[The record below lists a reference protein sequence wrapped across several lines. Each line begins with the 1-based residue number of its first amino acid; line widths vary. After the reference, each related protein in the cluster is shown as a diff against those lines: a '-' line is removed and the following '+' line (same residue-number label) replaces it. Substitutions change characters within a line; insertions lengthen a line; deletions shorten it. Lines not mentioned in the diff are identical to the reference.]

1 MRDAKRPRLATSHQ
15 QQQYSARKAVKNF
28 RYCLQQN
35 SFVVLARTA
44 LKLNTKR
51 HISLIR
57 WKYSNG
63 VSLEKRRRRIMP
75 EISLFALIGEASLYT
90 VFPGLITYGIM
101 YFVKRHIAH
110 VRAQRRY
117 GELIDNVAK
126 ATGLK
131 HGMAIVSEVETRI
144 ELDGDPAALL
154 KARQDMIDA
163 GITFEGK
170 PLIETTGFGPAHT
183 VMFRVLKGK
192 RNVCELYHSTMIQQD
207 PGKKY
212 KTGRFTM
219 SRIIMSLD
227 ATKHTIFTAKYQKKL
242 QILTVYPPTK
252 TRKDWYISVQK
263 YDEEGNKTDLEK
275 AHLNKGSTFVYGY
288 DIEVEK

>member
-1 MRDAKRPRLATSHQ
+1 
-15 QQQYSARKAVKNF
+15 
-28 RYCLQQN
+28 
-35 SFVVLARTA
+35 
-44 LKLNTKR
+44 
-51 HISLIR
+51 
-57 WKYSNG
+57 
-63 VSLEKRRRRIMP
+63 
-75 EISLFALIGEASLYT
+75 
-90 VFPGLITYGIM
+90 M
-101 YFVKRHIAH
+101 YFIKRHIAH

-117 GELIDNVAK
+117 RELIDNAAK

-183 VMFRVLKGK
+183 VMFRVPKGK
-192 RNVCELYHSTMIQQD
+192 LNGMSHLHANHGTMIQA
-207 PGKKY
+207 KVLA
-212 KTGRFTM
+212 RN
-219 SRIIMSLD
+219 
-227 ATKHTIFTAKYQKKL
+227 TKPIGLVCGHRDHHVFGCTRQAYYLYSQYQKKL

-263 YDEEGNKTDLEK
+263 YDEEGNKTDLDK

-288 DIEVEK
+288 DIEVKK